1 MVKIIAAVAL
11 VAVLLK
17 KLNKFLADCRFIFY
31 NEDLERTEEQIV
43 CFMREVMMSE
53 EV

>member
-1 MVKIIAAVAL
+1 MKIIAAVAL

-31 NEDLERTEEQIV
+31 NEDYSFESLE
-43 CFMREVMMSE
+43 
-53 EV
+53 